1 MSEPSAPLPADGAE
15 RWLFAQADAALLLID
30 AHSGLVLHSNPAL
43 ARWLGQGL
51 PDGPVWAWPVWGVAV
66 PGSDIAPDQ
75 RLRACLSLA
84 ALGLPLQ
91 GLALTAHPPGRPAL
105 ALRLWLKPLAARHH
119 RQLLCTLVCD
129 GEGPA
134 VLPDSAATLDAL
146 ATLTTLLE
154 RHDPASV
161 GHQRRVADL
170 AGALAR
176 RLQWPAAEV
185 QSVVL
190 AALLHDLGML
200 SVPSQVLGQRDW
212 LQSPQVQQIQQHVAE
227 GVQMLAH
234 LDFQGS
240 VLPLI
245 EQHHERL
252 DGSGYPAGL
261 SGAALLR
268 GAQLI
273 GMADMLDAMTRE
285 RPYQAAQSLAE
296 ALQTLR
302 ESAGVL
308 FEAPWVQACLDLF
321 EQDAYRFPEG

>member
-1 MSEPSAPLPADGAE
+1 MTQALAPGSEGDDE
-15 RWLFAQADAALLLID
+15 RVLLTQADAALLLID
-30 AHSGLVLHSNPAL
+30 ADSGQVLHSNPAL
-43 ARWLGQGL
+43 AQWLGQGL
-51 PDGPVWAWPVWGVAV
+51 PQGPVWEWPAWGVAA
-66 PGSDIAPDQ
+66 PGSDLAPGQ
-75 RLRACLSLA
+75 RLRAWLSLS

-91 GLALTAHPPGRPAL
+91 GLALLAHPPGRPAL
-105 ALRLWLKPLAARHH
+105 ALRLWLKPLPARP
-119 RQLLCTLVCD
+119 RRRVLCTLVRD

-134 VLPDSAATLDAL
+134 VLPGTAAALDTL
-146 ATLTTLLE
+146 ATLTAVLE

-161 GHQRRVADL
+161 GHQHRVADL
-170 AGALAR
+170 AGTLAR

-185 QSVVL
+185 QAVVL
-190 AALLHDLGML
+190 AALLHDLGMVT
-200 SVPSQVLGQRDW
+200 VPAPVLGQRGW
-212 LQSPQVQQIQQHVAE
+212 LDSAQVQQIQQHVAA

-234 LDFQGS
+234 LDFEGP
-240 VLPLI
+240 VLLLMA
-245 EQHHERL
+245 QHHERL
-252 DGSGYPAGL
+252 DGSGYPEGL
-261 SGAALLR
+261 SGPALLR

-308 FEAPWVQACLDLF
+308 FEAQWVQACLDLF